1 MFKAIFK
8 ISEECIDIGNQE
20 IHTPFI
26 NCYTIHSA
34 YMFVN
39 GIVYEQDVDFEFENH
54 LTKWK
59 GSFEI
64 ESRDSIILEL
74 NYFYIRNEDYRILN
88 CITEGDAEYSQIELT
103 NKIISKHYTEGQ
115 FSLDNGLYK
124 NSALNFGTVLEGILN
139 KSMTNTTL
147 NELIVKYRGSVDK
160 NLMHSIRVLRN
171 KVHPNKLIET
181 EDITRKEA
189 IDARYNLEIILK
201 NIT

>member
-8 ISEECIDIGNQE
+8 IPKECIDVKNQE

-26 NCYTIHSA
+26 NCYIIHSA
-34 YMFVN
+34 YMFIN
-39 GIVYEQDVDFEFENH
+39 GIVYEEVEDFEFEKH

-64 ESRDSIILEL
+64 EVNDSITLEL

-88 CITEGDAEYSQIELT
+88 CITEGDVEYSEIELT
-103 NKIISKHYTEGQ
+103 NKIISKHYAEGQ

-124 NSALNFGTVLEGILN
+124 NSVLNFGTVLEGILN
-139 KSMTNTTL
+139 KSMANTTL
-147 NELIVKYRGSVDK
+147 NELIVNYTGSIDK

-171 KVHPNKLIET
+171 KVHPNKLIKT
-181 EDITRKEA
+181 EDISRKEA
-189 IDARYNLEIILK
+189 VQIRNNLEIILK
-201 NIT
+201 EV